1 MTCLPLL
8 LLLFSPFFLL
18 VFCLPP
24 VLDSRHHERGFHL
37 HTCTFAHLHI
47 IFIAHNS
54 ISMKKLLLPLLLL
67 SGLSTLH
74 AQTSAVK
81 APVSAA
87 AQVKS
92 TLLQEAA
99 PAAAGMSAE
108 KLARIDALL
117 QDYVDK
123 GWVPGA
129 SALVARNGKIVY
141 YKSFGF
147 RNRDER
153 TPLKRDD
160 IFRIASQ
167 TKAIT
172 SVGVMMLMDEGKLLL
187 DDPLSKYIPEF
198 GNLRVLDQFNE
209 KDTTY
214 TTVPAKRGITVR
226 DLLTHTSGIGY
237 AQIGSKQ
244 MNAIYAKAGV
254 VGGIGVGNIVLG
266 EKMKILATLPL
277 FHQPGEKWTYG
288 LNTDLL
294 GYLIEVVSGTSL
306 NDFFRTRIFTPLG
319 MNDTY
324 FYLPGAKQDRLV
336 TLYTEQKGGGLVKT
350 PGNYQLN
357 GAFNPDFPATAGTYY
372 SGGGGLS
379 STAYDYAT
387 FMQMLLNDGVYNGKR
402 LLSKAAVRMMQ
413 ANQIGQLKMGNG
425 NAFGLGFEVVPQS
438 NEGRSVFS
446 PGSFSWGGMFS
457 STYWI
462 DPKEKIIGQLF
473 LNLYPNSHADIHAK
487 FQALVYAAINE

>member
-1 MTCLPLL
+1 
-8 LLLFSPFFLL
+8 
-18 VFCLPP
+18 
-24 VLDSRHHERGFHL
+24 
-37 HTCTFAHLHI
+37 
-47 IFIAHNS
+47 
-54 ISMKKLLLPLLLL
+54 MKKLLLPLLLL
-67 SGLSTLH
+67 SGLSALY

-81 APVSAA
+81 ASVSASA
-87 AQVKS
+87 PVKS
-92 TLLQEAA
+92 TFLQEAA

-129 SALVARNGKIVY
+129 SALVGRNGKIVY
-141 YKSFGF
+141 YKSVGY

-172 SVGVMMLMDEGKLLL
+172 SVGIMMLMDEGKLLL

-244 MNAIYAKAGV
+244 MTAIYYKAGV
-254 VGGIGVGNIVLG
+254 TAGIGSEATVLG
-266 EKMKILATLPL
+266 ESMKRLGSLPL
-277 FHQPGEKWTYG
+277 SHQPGEKWTYG
-288 LNTDLL
+288 LNTDVL
-294 GYLIEVVSGTSL
+294 GYLIEVVSGMSL
-306 NDFFRTRIFTPLG
+306 NDFFRTRIFAPLG

-324 FYLPGAKQDRLV
+324 FYLPPAKQDRLV
-336 TLYTEQKGGGLVKT
+336 TLYTEQKDKGLVKT
-350 PGNYQLN
+350 TSTYAINGSFNANY
-357 GAFNPDFPATAGTYY
+357 PATAGTYY

-379 STAYDYAT
+379 STAYDYAL
-387 FMQMLLNDGVYNGKR
+387 FMQMLLNDGVHNGKR

-425 NAFGLGFEVVPQS
+425 NAFGLGFEVIPES
-438 NEGRSVFS
+438 NEGRSVLS
-446 PGSFSWGGMFS
+446 PGSYFWGGMFS

-462 DPKEKIIGQLF
+462 DPKEKIVGQLF